1 MDKSELSGCIAFL
14 QEAERLKNV
23 LRTAH
28 TSEGR
33 RESTAEH
40 SWRLALFAMLLEDE
54 LPGLDF
60 TRILKMCVIHD
71 LGEAIHGD
79 IPAIHQ
85 TPGMP
90 DKAAR
95 EREDLQT
102 LAAPLPER
110 LGAQLLSLWDEYD
123 NAASP
128 EARIVKGLD
137 KLETMIQHN
146 QGLNP
151 AGFDYAF
158 NLGYGTQHTGWHP
171 LLAELRG
178 LVDDVTRE
186 RALGGLRSAN
196 PPYGA
201 AE

>member
-1 MDKSELSGCIAFL
+1 MDKSELTGCIAFL

-60 TRILKMCVIHD
+60 ARILKMCVIHD

-79 IPAIHQ
+79 IPAIAQ

-90 DKAAR
+90 DKSAR

-110 LGAQLLSLWDEYD
+110 LRAQLLSLWDEYD

-146 QGLNP
+146 QGMNP
-151 AGFDYAF
+151 ADFDYAF
-158 NLGYGTQHTGWHP
+158 NLGYGVQHTARHP
-171 LLAELRG
+171 LLAAMREM
-178 LVDDVTRE
+178 VDEVTRE
-186 RALGGLRSAN
+186 RAGGLRGSR
-196 PPYGA
+196 
-201 AE
+201 